1 MLGPSW
7 PHPSEVISHLGPPG
21 AINIEGASPKKVL
34 FLLSLWSK
42 FDLNSCLSLAP
53 AGPSWPHPNEVI
65 SQLEPPG
72 AINFE
77 GAKPK
82 KVLFLPSL
90 KSKFE
95 LNIYYSLAP
104 AGPSW
109 PHPSEGISQLGPP
122 GAINIEG
129 ARPKKVVFLHSL

>member
-7 PHPSEVISHLGPPG
+7 PHLREVISHLG
-21 AINIEGASPKKVL
+21 
-34 FLLSLWSK
+34 
-42 FDLNSCLSLAP
+42 
-53 AGPSWPHPNEVI
+53 
-65 SQLEPPG
+65 PPG

-90 KSKFE
+90 KSKFDY
-95 LNIYYSLAP
+95 NINYSFAP

-109 PHPSEGISQLGPP
+109 PHPSEGISKLGPL

-129 ARPKKVVFLHSL
+129 ASPKKVLFLLSL